1 MLNRWDFRCVL
12 KVENVRDTRRSTGR
26 LFQAHEPATAKA
38 RSPMFEHHVYTAPE
52 FQPWMQNVVDDVSL
66 RPTAAGTTRTGICM
80 QYMDMFMI
88 IVWQSSQIWQI
99 TERSDRHT
107 QLKTIPP
114 RCYVVV
120 IMMYICVLPQLGQRP
135 KCPAVRDLCQRSP
148 RCVRDTWSQRHGHH
162 LHLVTTHDKFTYISR
177 YSAKR
182 HKKTLLGLSE
192 QNFAPPNAWLFLL
205 VVVCMP

>member
-1 MLNRWDFRCVL
+1 MR
-12 KVENVRDTRRSTGR
+12 
-26 LFQAHEPATAKA
+26 FQVC
-38 RSPMFEHHVYTAPE
+38 FESRKCPGYAQIYWKIVP
-52 FQPWMQNVVDDVSL
+52 S
-66 RPTAAGTTRTGICM
+66 TRTGDGKSTVANVWAPRIYGTRISAVDAERSWWRESTSDRGWNNSDRYMHM

-120 IMMYICVLPQLGQRP
+120 IMMYICVSPQLGQRP